1 MTSSKFENA
10 EDQKLEVLARATL
23 RRTGA
28 TQAAAL
34 RDSTG
39 RTYVARNIS
48 LKSLSLDAVEAVF
61 TVAMASQIEEIEAVV
76 IVGNGLINLKPV
88 REHTSGTHIWI
99 VNQDGEIESL

>member
-1 MTSSKFENA
+1 MTNSKFENV
-10 EDQKLEVLARATL
+10 EDQKLEVLAQATL

-48 LKSLSLDAVEAVF
+48 SISLTLDAVEAAF
-61 TVAMASQIEEIEAVV
+61 TVAMASQIEAIEAVV
-76 IVGNGLINLKPV
+76 VVGDGSINLKPV
-88 REHTSGTHIWI
+88 REHTPGSLFWVVKH
-99 VNQDGEIESL
+99 NGEVESL

>member
-1 MTSSKFENA
+1 MTNSKFENV
-10 EDQKLEVLARATL
+10 EDQKLAVLAQATL

-48 LKSLSLDAVEAVF
+48 SISLTLDAIEAVF
-61 TVAMASQIEEIEAVV
+61 TVAMASQIEAIEAVV
-76 IVGNGLINLKPV
+76 VVGDGSINLKPV
-88 REHTSGTHIWI
+88 REHTPGALVW
-99 VNQDGEIESL
+99 VVKQNGEIESL

>member
-1 MTSSKFENA
+1 MTNSKFENV
-10 EDQKLEVLARATL
+10 EDQKLELLAQATL

-48 LKSLSLDAVEAVF
+48 SISLTLDAIEAVF
-61 TVAMASQIEEIEAVV
+61 TVAMASQIEAIEAVV
-76 IVGNGLINLKPV
+76 VVGDGSINLKPV
-88 REHTSGTHIWI
+88 REHTPGSLFWVVKH
-99 VNQDGEIESL
+99 NGEIESL

>member
-1 MTSSKFENA
+1 MTNSKFENV
-10 EDQKLEVLARATL
+10 EDQKLEVLAQATL

-48 LKSLSLDAVEAVF
+48 SISLTLDAVEAVF
-61 TVAMASQIEEIEAVV
+61 TVAMASQIEAIEAVV
-76 IVGNGLINLKPV
+76 VVGNGSINLKPV
-88 REHTSGTHIWI
+88 REHTPSSLFWVVKH
-99 VNQDGEIESL
+99 NGEIESL